1 MDATS
6 ARIAEADEA
15 VVVPIRPVTDV
26 RQRNAIMLLP
36 PGMRMPEGWQEAWVK
51 AGWNLVSCAGPEQ
64 IPAALHGPGNA
75 ALITSPWAE
84 VGKPALRGTVARGLK
99 VITQSAQLNAKTL
112 PKAAASGLLRR
123 AEFLE
128 LLERAESDSAESNR
142 VLISIH
148 VDQSARFTTQMRQ
161 TVLFDLEE
169 RVMQRICA
177 QLRPEDAA
185 TIWLELGFGVLV
197 ERSSC
202 DEVAMLAERIRMSL
216 SESPFEVD
224 GESLCL
230 TVSIGVALSPA
241 TEAGEGGQAWFASAC
256 AAQAIASR
264 HGGNQVAGLLSR
276 AYAPMPAER
285 VLILREWAQEAKSC
299 NNIVLEYQP
308 MMPMKE
314 SSGELYSVQAKL
326 RDPRAPLAGVGRA
339 EYLRIARE
347 AGAMVM
353 IDRTCLFHA
362 LEMLQQEHERG
373 RKTELVVPIEMETL
387 NGSAWRWLQNELR
400 RRGHLAARLILELEG
415 NSGLMSKDSVARII
429 RLRRHGVR
437 VAVADASGDLGQ
449 VWLWARMPLDFLRLP
464 YAAVRR
470 YASPEYRRALR
481 SWQSKGRQQII
492 DCVDDTA
499 AVSHLAAFD
508 IDHLIGDALVASG
521 PRLDYEFAPPA

>member
-326 RDPRAPLAGVGRA
+326 RDPRAPLAGVGRS
-339 EYLRIARE
+339 EYLRIATSTCYLLTKPSAR
-347 AGAMVM
+347 
-353 IDRTCLFHA
+353 RTPTKA
-362 LEMLQQEHERG
+362 
-373 RKTELVVPIEMETL
+373 
-387 NGSAWRWLQNELR
+387 
-400 RRGHLAARLILELEG
+400 
-415 NSGLMSKDSVARII
+415 
-429 RLRRHGVR
+429 
-437 VAVADASGDLGQ
+437 
-449 VWLWARMPLDFLRLP
+449 
-464 YAAVRR
+464 
-470 YASPEYRRALR
+470 
-481 SWQSKGRQQII
+481 
-492 DCVDDTA
+492 
-499 AVSHLAAFD
+499 
-508 IDHLIGDALVASG
+508 
-521 PRLDYEFAPPA
+521 

>member
-1 MDATS
+1 
-6 ARIAEADEA
+6 
-15 VVVPIRPVTDV
+15 
-26 RQRNAIMLLP
+26 
-36 PGMRMPEGWQEAWVK
+36 
-51 AGWNLVSCAGPEQ
+51 
-64 IPAALHGPGNA
+64 
-75 ALITSPWAE
+75 
-84 VGKPALRGTVARGLK
+84 
-99 VITQSAQLNAKTL
+99 
-112 PKAAASGLLRR
+112 
-123 AEFLE
+123 
-128 LLERAESDSAESNR
+128 
-142 VLISIH
+142 
-148 VDQSARFTTQMRQ
+148 
-161 TVLFDLEE
+161 
-169 RVMQRICA
+169 
-177 QLRPEDAA
+177 
-185 TIWLELGFGVLV
+185 
-197 ERSSC
+197 
-202 DEVAMLAERIRMSL
+202 
-216 SESPFEVD
+216 
-224 GESLCL
+224 
-230 TVSIGVALSPA
+230 
-241 TEAGEGGQAWFASAC
+241 
-256 AAQAIASR
+256 
-264 HGGNQVAGLLSR
+264 
-276 AYAPMPAER
+276 
-285 VLILREWAQEAKSC
+285 
-299 NNIVLEYQP
+299 
-308 MMPMKE
+308 
-314 SSGELYSVQAKL
+314 
-326 RDPRAPLAGVGRA
+326 
-339 EYLRIARE
+339 
-347 AGAMVM
+347 MVM

>member
-1 MDATS
+1 MDATG
-6 ARIAEADEA
+6 ARIAEAEDA
-15 VVVPIRPVTDV
+15 VVVPLRPLTDV

-36 PGMRMPEGWQEAWVK
+36 PGMRMPEGWQDAWTK
-51 AGWNLVSCAGPEQ
+51 AGWNLVSCAGPDQ
-64 IPAALHGPGNA
+64 IPAALHGPGSA

-84 VGKPALRGTVARGLK
+84 VGKPALRGTVGRGLK
-99 VITQSAQLNAKTL
+99 VITQTAQLNARST
-112 PKAAASGLLRR
+112 PKPMASGLLRR

-128 LLERAESDSAESNR
+128 LLDHAHAQSDQSTQ
-142 VLISIH
+142 VLLSIR
-148 VDQSARFTTQMRQ
+148 VDQVESLTGSMRQ
-161 TVLFDLEE
+161 TALFDLEE
-169 RVMQRICA
+169 QLMQRVCA
-177 QLRPEDAA
+177 QLRPQDAA

-197 ERSSC
+197 ERASG

-216 SESPFEVD
+216 SELPFEID
-224 GESLCL
+224 GESISL
-230 TVSIGVALSPA
+230 TVSIGVALSPDA
-241 TEAGEGGQAWFASAC
+241 ASEGGQAWFASAR
-256 AAQAIASR
+256 AAQSIAHR

-285 VLILREWAQEAKSC
+285 VLILREWAQEAKAC

-314 SSGELYSVQAKL
+314 GSGELYSVQAKL
-326 RDPRAPLAGVGRA
+326 RDPRAPLAGVNRN

-362 LEMLQQEHERG
+362 FEMLQQEHERG
-373 RKTELVVPIEMETL
+373 RKTELNVPIEMETL

-400 RRGHLAARLILELEG
+400 RRGHLAQRLILELEG

-449 VWLWARMPLDFLRLP
+449 VWLWARMPLDYLRLP
-464 YAAVRR
+464 YSAVRR

-481 SWQSKGRQQII
+481 SWQSKGRRQII
-492 DCVDDTA
+492 DSVDDMA

-508 IDHLIGDALVASG
+508 IDHLCGDSLVASG
-521 PRLDYEFAPPA
+521 PRLDYEFTPPA